1 MIAML
6 FHVRRRM
13 WLVVAA
19 LVFVPPVSQPSAP
32 AAEPVA
38 AARADRE
45 PAAARLLAVTVTN
58 GFRHSSIN
66 TAEGVLEELGRSS
79 GLYHLDYLRMPA
91 GRPAQPPA
99 PKRAAGTGDDDWK
112 KQEEAF
118 KAAQETFRAADAVW
132 QQGLKEQ
139 FAKAFAPE
147 ALAHFDGVIFASTTG
162 ELPLPDVAGFL
173 AWIRSG
179 KAFIGFHAASD
190 TLKSSDAYCEMIGG
204 HFAGHP
210 WNGSGQH
217 AFVVHEPGHRLTAML
232 PPRFR
237 WQDEIY
243 QYDPRYKPENLRVL
257 VSLEMQASSPREPWH
272 VPVSWVRD
280 YGAGRVFYTNFG
292 HNDATWKEPMFQ
304 KHMSEGIAWALG
316 RFDAEAAPN
325 PDVQAAEYLRSAVAA
340 AAAATGK
347 NADDLLAKVDAR
359 IARDPSWA
367 AGLRPLLVE
376 LRELKPE
383 ARAEAYA
390 KVFAAIDQ

>member
-32 AAEPVA
+32 AADTRQP
-38 AARADRE
+38 ARADRE

-58 GFRHSSIN
+58 GFRHGSIN

-79 GLYHLDYLRMPA
+79 GLYHHDFLRMPA

-139 FAKAFAPE
+139 FAKAFAAE

-179 KAFIGFHAASD
+179 KAFIGFHAATD
-190 TLKSSDAYCEMIGG
+190 TL
-204 HFAGHP
+204 
-210 WNGSGQH
+210 
-217 AFVVHEPGHRLTAML
+217 R
-232 PPRFR
+232 
-237 WQDEIY
+237 
-243 QYDPRYKPENLRVL
+243 
-257 VSLEMQASSPREPWH
+257 
-272 VPVSWVRD
+272 
-280 YGAGRVFYTNFG
+280 
-292 HNDATWKEPMFQ
+292 
-304 KHMSEGIAWALG
+304 
-316 RFDAEAAPN
+316 
-325 PDVQAAEYLRSAVAA
+325 
-340 AAAATGK
+340 
-347 NADDLLAKVDAR
+347 
-359 IARDPSWA
+359 
-367 AGLRPLLVE
+367 
-376 LRELKPE
+376 
-383 ARAEAYA
+383 
-390 KVFAAIDQ
+390 